1 MTTLG
6 GRDQIERP
14 ADHVDHAA
22 GVVSPDLTVSGWSRW
37 GWRQLTSMRTAL
49 VLLLL
54 LALAAVPGS
63 LVPQQSSDPNGVI
76 QFRRDHPEWTWA
88 VDVLQLHDVFGSV
101 WFSAIYLLLFV
112 ALIGCVIPRIRYH
125 ARALIASPPATPR
138 NLSRLPAYA
147 QQHLL
152 HRSRGKV
159 LEAAEHELR
168 RQRYR
173 TVRVGKDGEDSIAA
187 ERGYLRETGN
197 VLFHVALLAILLVLA
212 IGSGFRFT
220 GQRVLIEGQTFAS
233 TRIAYDSF
241 VGGRFVSD
249 VQIPRFALTL
259 DRFQV
264 TYVTDNLNGLGIPRD
279 FDARVTA
286 ESNGRRQTSD
296 IRVNVPM
303 SVDGTD
309 IYLLGNGY
317 APTITVRN
325 PAGDVVF
332 KDSIPFLPQDAKL
345 TSLGVIKVPDGL
357 AKQVGMIGF
366 LYPTRAIAPNGVSY
380 SSYPDLIDPVVT
392 LDVYVGDLGLN
403 SGIPVSVYTLDT
415 SKLTKIAGRNTASP
429 GIQLV
434 PNVPQPLPNGL
445 GSIELTSI
453 PRFASLDIAYDPTQI
468 PMLIA
473 VAAAVAGLAL
483 SLFVPRRRVWVRATD
498 RDNGTDVEVG
508 ALSRGDDPR
517 LQAVVDTHLARMNT
531 ALKQEKPA
539 DDLIS

>member
-1 MTTLG
+1 MQADL
-6 GRDQIERP
+6 P
-14 ADHVDHAA
+14 ADHVDRT
-22 GVVSPDLTVSGWSRW
+22 GDIVSPSLTVTGWARW
-37 GWRQLTSMRTAL
+37 AWRQLTSMRTAL

-63 LVPQQSSDPNGVI
+63 LIPQQSSDPNGVI
-76 QFRRDHPEWTWA
+76 QFRRDHPGWTWA
-88 VDVLQLHDVFGSV
+88 AELLQLHDVFGSV
-101 WFSAIYLLLFV
+101 WFSAIYLLLFISLV
-112 ALIGCVIPRIRYH
+112 GCVIPRIRHH
-125 ARALIASPPATPR
+125 ARALLAAPPATPR
-138 NLSRLPAYA
+138 NLSRLPAYD
-147 QQHLL
+147 QQHLP
-152 HRSRGKV
+152 HRSPGDV
-159 LEAAEHELR
+159 LDAAERELR

-173 TVRVGKDGEDSIAA
+173 TIRVRNDGEHSIAA

-197 VLFHVALLAILLVLA
+197 LLFHIALLAVLLVLA
-212 IGSGFRFT
+212 IGSGYRFT

-241 VGGRFVSD
+241 TAGRLVTD
-249 VQIPRFALTL
+249 AQIPRFALTL
-259 DRFQV
+259 NRFRV
-264 TYVTDNLNGLGIPRD
+264 TYVTDNLNALGMPRN
-279 FDARVTA
+279 FDAKVTA
-286 ESNGRRQTSD
+286 QSDGRQQKAD
-296 IRVNVPM
+296 IRVNEPM

-345 TSLGVIKVPDGL
+345 TSLGIIKIPDGL
-357 AKQVGMIGF
+357 AKQVGMIGLF
-366 LYPTRAIAPNGVSY
+366 YPTRATAPNGASY
-380 SSYPDLIDPVVT
+380 SSYPDLLNPVVT

-403 SGIPVSVYTLDT
+403 RGIPVSVYTLDT
-415 SKLTKIAGRNTASP
+415 SKLTKIAGRGTTTR

-483 SLFVPRRRVWVRATD
+483 SLFVPRRRVWVRATR
-498 RDNGTDVEVG
+498 RDDGTDVEVG
-508 ALSRGDDPR
+508 ALSRGDDPS
-517 LQAVVDTHLARMNT
+517 LQTVVEGHFTHLT
-531 ALKQEKPA
+531 TPDQETRP
-539 DDLIS
+539 